1 MEAPDELAL
10 VVKALTT
17 GLDGCVE
24 WDDAVIDRIRHEML
38 PLELTPEIIKA
49 AAIEFAQGGGAI
61 RQVREQRP
69 QWKNRR
75 DYYYK
80 IIIPMLKLFKKGLF
94 VEMEIANSDNEYPEI
109 RLVNAHEQK

>member
-1 MEAPDELAL
+1 MGDPDELAL
-10 VVKALTT
+10 AVKALKV

-24 WDDAVIDRIRHEML
+24 WDDAVIDRIRREML
-38 PLELTPEIIKA
+38 PLELSPEIIKV

-61 RQVREQRP
+61 RQVAEQRHR
-69 QWKNRR
+69 WKDRR

-80 IIIPMLKLFKKGLF
+80 ITIPMPKLFRKGLF
-94 VEMEIANSDNEYPEI
+94 VEMELANSDDDYPEI